1 MVMNCHFFK
10 RQRECK
16 GRQVLGARRLATF
29 AAATGLLFGA
39 GVGAAQAA
47 TAYGTVGTVN
57 AGGRSYSTQSVF
69 VSDAPAY
76 AATNQWTGSAVGAGW
91 MGTNART
98 FYGAD
103 ILCRDGGYYFNSG
116 STTFMG
122 SAPIH
127 NLRCPLRLLFLGRDR
142 ALEWQW
148 VRVLVHV
155 QVSEPFRIIGGEMK
169 RKTVLL
175 SISAAAVAAAVGWSA
190 TTAVAVALAPE
201 QQVPAGPNAD
211 VGMDSRMVRQPTP
224 QLPGRSRI

>member
-122 SAPIH
+122 SAQYTTWGAH
-127 NLRCPLRLLFLGRDR
+127 SDYYSWGVTAHWNGNGY
-142 ALEWQW
+142 EYWYT
-148 VRVLVHV
+148 
-155 QVSEPFRIIGGEMK
+155 FRSPS
-169 RKTVLL
+169 L
-175 SISAAAVAAAVGWSA
+175 SAS
-190 TTAVAVALAPE
+190 
-201 QQVPAGPNAD
+201 
-211 VGMDSRMVRQPTP
+211 
-224 QLPGRSRI
+224 